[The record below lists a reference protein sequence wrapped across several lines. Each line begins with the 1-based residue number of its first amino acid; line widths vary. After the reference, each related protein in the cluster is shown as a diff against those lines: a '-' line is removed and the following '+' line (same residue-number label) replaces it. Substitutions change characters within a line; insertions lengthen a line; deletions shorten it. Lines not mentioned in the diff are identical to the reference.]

1 MDRITDYRTD
11 MYSFGLTM
19 YEAFTGIYPFADK
32 EGFEDLI
39 YAHLT
44 QKMADPRTKNPNI
57 PNQIVTI
64 IEKVCISLIFWSKSI
79 NFLISY
85 ISSLFKRTQLIDI
98 SSFLLL
104 NLT

>member
-19 YEAFTGIYPFADK
+19 WEAFTGIHPFADK
-32 EGFEDLI
+32 EGIEDLI

-44 QKMADPRTKNPNI
+44 QKMADPRKENPNI
-57 PNQIVTI
+57 PNQIVSI
-64 IEKVCISLIFWSKSI
+64 IEKVCISLVIRGNSI
-79 NFLISY
+79 NSLISY
-85 ISSLFKRTQLIDI
+85 IFSLFKRILLIDI
-98 SSFLLL
+98 SSFLPL